1 MDISHFLLTSK
12 NLNFMA
18 QGDNENWKFY
28 GAICVVVFIVLLCIS
43 PLYTIG
49 IFWILA
55 TICSMVIH

>member
-1 MDISHFLLTSK
+1 MT
-12 NLNFMA
+12 

-28 GAICVVVFIVLLCIS
+28 VAIFVVVFIVLLFIS

-55 TICSMVIH
+55 TIYSMLIH